1 MNLHR
6 TGVLTVLVLVF
17 HPAEAMDIMDPRICY
32 VLDGLLMLYSI
43 IMTALFFKAKFGT
56 QSISKEEGIY
66 SDLNRAPDTYDQ
78 LRGANDLEIGT
89 MQRQRSGNDGVY
101 TPLQKKDDDTYKQ
114 ITGNRERKKNKN
126 EQVYQGLTGA
136 TRDTYDAL
144 QMQPMLP
151 PR

>member
-1 MNLHR
+1 MNI
-6 TGVLTVLVLVF
+6 TD
-17 HPAEAMDIMDPRICY
+17 PAICY
-32 VLDGLLMLYSI
+32 ILDGLLLLYSI
-43 IMTALFFKAKFGT
+43 VMTALFFRAKFGN
-56 QSISKEEGIY
+56 QSTSKEEGIY

-78 LRGANDLEIGT
+78 LRGPNDPESGT
-89 MQRQRSGNDGVY
+89 VQRQRPGNDGVY
-101 TPLQKKDDDTYKQ
+101 TPLQKKDEDTYKQ
-114 ITGNRERKKNKN
+114 ITVNRERRRNKT